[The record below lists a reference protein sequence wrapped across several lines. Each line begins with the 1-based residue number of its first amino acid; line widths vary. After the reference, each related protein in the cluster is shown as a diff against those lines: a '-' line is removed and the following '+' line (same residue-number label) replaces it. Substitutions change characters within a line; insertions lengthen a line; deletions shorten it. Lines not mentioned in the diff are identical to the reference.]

1 MGGVQQSGVSPAT
14 SLRGWMA
21 AAASALCWRVQHQ
34 LARRVG
40 AGWRP
45 AGLQSYNT
53 PDVRA
58 REGADY
64 SSVDILSASESRA
77 TSWGCRNGGLVLVR
91 PTIIPVGRRS
101 LGHRPAPQGT
111 ADQVGI
117 YSEPFT

>member
-64 SSVDILSASESRA
+64 SLSLTETAQFLIFSFSQ
-77 TSWGCRNGGLVLVR
+77 TVSHFLVSLPISSTLFFWHVSCR
-91 PTIIPVGRRS
+91 
-101 LGHRPAPQGT
+101 
-111 ADQVGI
+111 
-117 YSEPFT
+117 